1 MSIEIILVTMALTA
15 AAGWV
20 ARRNRAKRAEKAS
33 ICFETQF
40 KDGNLILAALNDFGC
55 TSTVSGA
62 QIQTTYNEMTLIFD
76 PDEQGIF
83 NAYSVGKISEQDVQS
98 FLYDLHAQYRRQV
111 QQQSYE
117 TLLQRAEA
125 QGMILENEELTEDN
139 SIVLTFTV
147 S

>member
-1 MSIEIILVTMALTA
+1 MSIEVILVPMALTA

-20 ARRNRAKRAEKAS
+20 ARRNRAKRAHTS

-40 KDGNLILAALNDFGC
+40 KDSRLLQTALNDFGC
-55 TSTVSGA
+55 ASTVSGA
-62 QIQTTYNEMTLIFD
+62 QIQTTYNGTTLIFD

-83 NAYSVGKISEQDVQS
+83 NAHSVGQVSVEEVQS
-98 FLYDLHAQYRRQV
+98 FLGDLHDQYKRQV

-117 TLLQRAEA
+117 TLLRRAHE
-125 QGMILENEELTEDN
+125 QGMILENEEMTEDN